1 MNIKYQAASYRMLC
15 SNKFGFYQIPFVL
28 CTVVVA
34 VLDIP
39 GHGGHLTKKKQKE
52 RKIKLRAKYPIE
64 IISMQLFNPRKKSSN
79 FKYVYGI
86 SEHSPHAHLT

>member
-1 MNIKYQAASYRMLC
+1 MLC

-64 IISMQLFNPRKKSSN
+64 IISMQLFNPRKKVQILSTFTVFQS
-79 FKYVYGI
+79 I
-86 SEHSPHAHLT
+86 PPTHI